1 MKLYCEQKHH
11 HKLLMIDPKVYPP
24 HGNYKDSQ
32 FDGIAD
38 VCCYRHCGEKMCR
51 CTYDVET
58 GKVYE
63 MYLEDMDYLLNYK
76 YGRLN
81 YVEFGNKY
89 YAREDPSETI
99 HVRTKLNI
107 FIQDGMSIQDISKNL
122 IKKIKALDNFK

>member
-1 MKLYCEQKHH
+1 
-11 HKLLMIDPKVYPP
+11 
-24 HGNYKDSQ
+24 
-32 FDGIAD
+32 
-38 VCCYRHCGEKMCR
+38 MCR

-107 FIQDGMSIQDISKNL
+107 FSRRRVGHSEKGLSHGGWLAHSCQKVQGL
-122 IKKIKALDNFK
+122 KI